1 MGERPSTELVID
13 GRVVVVRVRESR
25 RARTMRLTVGP
36 GRPPEVVVPAR
47 TGHRAVDTFIRAKQ
61 QWLAGKLA
69 APSPPRELC
78 VERPGTVWLSGQPVP
93 VIYRSTDRPAAA
105 LLDGRLVVGGTPTD
119 AVARIDRWYRAEARR
134 ELHATADHEADR
146 MGVRYQAISVRDQRT
161 RWGSCSRSGRLSFSW
176 RLVMAPREVLEY
188 VVLHELCHLREFNHS
203 RSFWRL
209 LESLR
214 PHGRESATWL
224 RQHGHELHEF
234 VPANVIKVETRV
246 RAEAAD
252 RVWIGSQS
260 EGLTCSAPVI
270 TSR

>member
-1 MGERPSTELVID
+1 MAERPSTELVID
-13 GRVVVVRVRESR
+13 GRVVVVRIRESR

-36 GRPPEVVVPAR
+36 GRSPEVVVPAHIR
-47 TGHRAVDTFIRAKQ
+47 QKTVDTFIRAKQ
-61 QWLAGKLA
+61 QWLANKLA
-69 APSPPRELC
+69 APARPRELF

-93 VIYRSTDRPAAA
+93 VTYCSTGRPAAA
-105 LLDGRLVVGGTPTD
+105 LLDGRLVVGGAPMD

-146 MGVRYQAISVRDQRT
+146 VGVHYQAISVRDQRT

-176 RLVMAPREVLEY
+176 RLVMAPPEVLEY

-209 LESLR
+209 LESVR
-214 PHGRESATWL
+214 PNCQGPANWL

-234 VPANVIKVETRV
+234 VPENAIRLRLTPEGRGS
-246 RAEAAD
+246 AE
-252 RVWIGSQS
+252 
-260 EGLTCSAPVI
+260 
-270 TSR
+270 

>member
-13 GRVVVVRVRESR
+13 GHVVVIRIRESR

-47 TGHRAVDTFIRAKQ
+47 ISQNAVDTFIRAKQ

-69 APSPPRELC
+69 VSARPRELY
-78 VERPGTVWLSGQPVP
+78 VEPGTVWLSGQPVP
-93 VIYRSTDRPAAA
+93 VTYRSTGRPAAA
-105 LLDGRLVVGGTPTD
+105 LVDGRLVVAGAPVD
-119 AVARIDRWYRAEARR
+119 AVARIDRWYRAQARR
-134 ELHATADHEADR
+134 ELHATAGHEADR
-146 MGVRYQAISVRDQRT
+146 VGVQYQAIGVRDQRT
-161 RWGSCSRSGRLSFSW
+161 RWGSCSRAGRLSFSW
-176 RLVMAPREVLEY
+176 RLVMAPPAVLEY

-214 PHGRESATWL
+214 PNWRESANWL

-234 VPANVIKVETRV
+234 VPANAIKVET
-246 RAEAAD
+246 
-252 RVWIGSQS
+252 
-260 EGLTCSAPVI
+260 T
-270 TSR
+270 